1 MTQTTIPDFTWLPS
15 TPERYEEML
24 GAVPPAIHLSRGF
37 LVGEA
42 QHHDDAGRPYF
53 TAFRRT
59 PGDEYQ
65 IGSRPLSTVEFRAV
79 VYL

>member
-1 MTQTTIPDFTWLPS
+1 MPTVPDFSWLPS
-15 TPERYEEML
+15 SRARYDQML
-24 GAVPPAIHLSRGF
+24 GAVPPALHLTRGF

-53 TAFRRT
+53 TAFRCA

-65 IGSRPLSTVEFRAV
+65 TGSRPLSTAEFRVAV
-79 VYL
+79 SL